1 MRRPFSVSPL
11 RGHLICF
18 SLVLLGGA
26 VSVISQEPALAAGG
40 DPYAAGV
47 KLLTAKQFPQAIQ
60 QFQAAVKANPKNAM
74 AHYYLGLAKH
84 YKGDRQGAMEAYSKV
99 LSDFPG
105 TDACNLAIRG
115 MSSIDPTILQQLG
128 LAPAARPTV
137 SAGGSRSAGQ
147 TGQYGQGGGNSSLDY
162 DRTTSD
168 DILPDETRIGFT
180 RDSNCMIMD
189 GRIGGRQ
196 TKFMFDTGAEHVVIG
211 KNQLS
216 QLGVNLGPIYK
227 TGTAYGSGS
236 SGGSKTEIYK
246 IDLQLGNIIRRNF
259 PVVVYEHLDNYP
271 IIGQMFFNDFQLTV
285 DSRGG
290 NVTFK
295 RRGRGGNAVA
305 NAPLT
310 ANDVPFK
317 LDGRELVVNVLV
329 DGKSIPMYVD
339 TGASWVTFTQ
349 GQAASI
355 GIEVPADAPAEQSRG
370 VSGISTTRFVKVR
383 SFKLGPVEKR
393 DFRIGVVDRAANA
406 YPLLGAEFLGD
417 QHYSIDYDR
426 GVIHFGR

>member
-1 MRRPFSVSPL
+1 
-11 RGHLICF
+11 
-18 SLVLLGGA
+18 
-26 VSVISQEPALAAGG
+26 
-40 DPYAAGV
+40 
-47 KLLTAKQFPQAIQ
+47 
-60 QFQAAVKANPKNAM
+60 M

-105 TDACNLAIRG
+105 TEAGNLAIRG

-128 LAPAARPTV
+128 LAAPAARP
-137 SAGGSRSAGQ
+137 SSNYSGSRNAGQ
-147 TGQYGQGGGNSSLDY
+147 SSGQYGQGGGNSSLDY
-162 DRTTSD
+162 DRTASD
-168 DILPDETRIGFT
+168 DMLPDETRISFT

-236 SGGSKTEIYK
+236 TGGSKTEIYK

-317 LDGRELVVNVLV
+317 LDGREIVVNVLV

-370 VSGISTTRFVKVR
+370 VSGMSTTRFVKVR

-393 DFRIGVVDRAANA
+393 DFRIGIVDRAANA

>member
-1 MRRPFSVSPL
+1 MRK
-11 RGHLICF
+11 LIGF
-18 SLVLLGGA
+18 SLALILGSASLLAGND
-26 VSVISQEPALAAGG
+26 VHAAGS
-40 DPYAAGV
+40 DAYATGV
-47 KLLTAKQFPQAIQ
+47 KLLTAKQFPQAVQ

-84 YKGDRQGAMEAYSKV
+84 YKGDRQGAMEAYSRV

-105 TDACNLAIRG
+105 TEAGNLAIRG

-128 LAPAARPTV
+128 LAPAARPSTNY
-137 SAGGSRSAGQ
+137 GGSRNAGQ
-147 TGQYGQGGGNSSLDY
+147 SSGQYGQGGGNSSLDY
-162 DRTTSD
+162 DRTASD
-168 DILPDETRIGFT
+168 DLLPDETRISFT

-236 SGGSKTEIYK
+236 TGGSKTEIYK

-295 RRGRGGNAVA
+295 RRGRGGGNAVA

-317 LDGRELVVNVLV
+317 LDGRELVVNVQV
-329 DGKSIPMYVD
+329 DGKTIPMYVD